1 MPVSVSILSILCL
14 IIMLLLIPHIT
25 RTNRKGLASFK
36 KYYKKVLTK
45 LKINGTIND
54 VLDFEER
61 TKVH

>member
-1 MPVSVSILSILCL
+1 MRNCGRE
-14 IIMLLLIPHIT
+14 II
-25 RTNRKGLASFK
+25 RNK
-36 KYYKKVLTK
+36 KVKKNQIKVLTK